1 MIRFTHP
8 KHGATHAY
16 SAEEAADLRK
26 RGWTAEAEIAALFKP
41 PVAPEPQQEPKPEP
55 QPEKRNPGRPHKAV

>member
-26 RGWTAEAEIAALFKP
+26 RGWTPETEIAALFKP
-41 PVAPEPQQEPKPEP
+41 PVAPEPQP
-55 QPEKRNPGRPHKAV
+55 QPEKRKPGRPRKAV